1 MKKFLA
7 FILVLSMLLTAF
19 VACKGEEGED
29 TTAPTV
35 EQTESDVNIDD
46 AVAYLTS
53 MYKTDEGKKTP
64 ADYQLI
70 AQVPI
75 DGIKFEVTWTVDL
88 ETITITLENGLY
100 TVDLPSKNETE
111 ITYTLTAT
119 VKDAAGNTVEKSFTR
134 VLPVYDNSAAIT
146 NPKEGEIYKL
156 FIVQANVGKTLFL
169 TAGTQNNENKFILTS
184 ETPAEGVEFMVEE
197 ATGGIKIYTM
207 VNGVKTYIYAHTTTA
222 EDGKVSKYVGY
233 STENS
238 SVFTY
243 HGDVNAFFTKCNN
256 IDYVFGTYSSYETAC
271 ISESTYITADNT
283 GVSQFVV
290 AFMSK
295 EAADAFVPDET
306 PKDPTELTSIKDILA
321 IGEKLEHNTNTVEK
335 YLVSGTVTEI
345 KNETYGNLYIEDA
358 EGNSLYIYGLY
369 DKDGTT
375 RFDAM
380 ATKPEVGD
388 TITVISAVANYNGPQ
403 LKNAVIKSHVKAP
416 TTSDGTTPIAD
427 ILTIGN
433 ALAHNTATTES
444 YLVKGTVTEVKNTTY
459 GNFYIVDEA
468 GNSLY
473 VYGLYDEA
481 GARYDALA
489 SKPEVGDTVLLYSV
503 VSNYNGA
510 QLKNAV
516 LKQLTKGEAPAQPE
530 TTEPATPATPSTPAA
545 TLEAVSPIVGNA
557 YGFAFVQK
565 NVDNKVLYIT
575 GAMDGYYMATTEDK
589 NASANVF
596 VEQTTGGYYLYCVV
610 GGAKYYINMVKSGN
624 YVNAKF
630 EATASTLYVY
640 DEALKTV
647 KADVEGTA
655 YIFGT
660 KADGTYKTIGPM
672 KADSGCFYA
681 QFVTVDKK

>member
-7 FILVLSMLLTAF
+7 ILLMLSMLLTAF
-19 VACKGEEGED
+19 VACKGGEGDETTLATEE
-29 TTAPTV
+29 TQAPAGV
-35 EQTESDVNIDD
+35 SIDD
-46 AVAYLTS
+46 AVEYLTS
-53 MYKTDEGKKTP
+53 MYKSDEGKKTP
-64 ADYQLI
+64 ADYQII
-70 AQVPI
+70 AQIPI

-88 ETITITLENGLY
+88 ETITLTLENGLY
-100 TVDLPSKNETE
+100 TVDLPSKNEAE

-119 VKDAAGNTVEKSFTR
+119 VKDASGNTVEKSFTR
-134 VLPVYDNSAAIT
+134 VLPVYDNSAAVT
-146 NPKEGEIYKL
+146 EPKEGEAYKL
-156 FIVQANVGKTLFL
+156 FIVQANLGQTLFL
-169 TAGTQNNENKFILTS
+169 TGETQNNENKFIMTT
-184 ETPAEGVEFMVEE
+184 ETPADGLEFMIEK
-197 ATGGIKIYTM
+197 ATGGVKIYTTIG
-207 VNGVKTYIYAHTTTA
+207 GVKTYVYAHTTTA

-238 SVFTY
+238 SIFTY
-243 HGDVNAFFTKCNN
+243 HADVNAWFTKCDN
-256 IDYVFGTYSSYETAC
+256 IEYVFGTYSSYATAC
-271 ISESTYITADNT
+271 ISESTYINAENT

-295 EAADAFVPDET
+295 EAADAFVPSET

-321 IGEKLEHNTNTVEK
+321 IGEKLEHNANTVEK

-345 KNETYGNLYIEDA
+345 KNETYGNLYITDA
-358 EGNSLYIYGLY
+358 EGNTLYIYGLY

-375 RFDAM
+375 RYDAM
-380 ATKPEVGD
+380 ANKPEVGD
-388 TITVISAVANYNGPQ
+388 TITVISIVSNYNGPQ

-416 TTSDGTTPIAD
+416 TTADGSTPIAD
-427 ILTIGN
+427 IIAIGN
-433 ALAHNTATTES
+433 GLAHNTATTEQ
-444 YLVKGTVTEVKNTTY
+444 YTVKGTVTEVKNTTY

-489 SKPEVGDTVLLYSV
+489 NKPEVGDFVVLYSI
-503 VSNYNGA
+503 VSNYNGP

-516 LKQLTKGEAPAQPE
+516 LKELTKGQSAPE
-530 TTEPATPATPSTPAA
+530 TTEPAPAV
-545 TLEAVSPIVGNA
+545 TLEAIKPILGNA

-565 NVDNKVLYIT
+565 NAGNKVLYIT
-575 GAMDGYYMATTEDK
+575 GEMDGYYMATTTD
-589 NASANVF
+589 ATAAANVF
-596 VEQTTGGYYLYCVV
+596 VEETAGGYNLYCVV
-610 GGAKYYINMVKSGN
+610 GGVKFYINMVKSGN

-630 EATASTLYVY
+630 EETASTLYTY
-640 DEALKTV
+640 DETLKTV

-660 KADGTYKTIGPM
+660 KADGTYETIGPM

-681 QFVTVDKK
+681 QFVAPDKK